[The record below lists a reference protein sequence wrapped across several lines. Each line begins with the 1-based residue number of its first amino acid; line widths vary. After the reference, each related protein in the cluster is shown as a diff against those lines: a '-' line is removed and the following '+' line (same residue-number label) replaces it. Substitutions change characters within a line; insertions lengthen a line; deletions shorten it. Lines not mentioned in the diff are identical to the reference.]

1 MKDLTWLARNV
12 PVDVSYGLVERDEI
26 GFTDCSYTG
35 YSSNTY
41 TKAEVDAERERLVNR
56 PKFEDHHHR
65 AKCFVQSPDG
75 IWSANNSMKDLEW
88 LARNVTC
95 WLDDEIRWPYISKH
109 CNCAVYSEFYLPNN
123 YTKAEVDAERS
134 RLINR
139 PSFDDQQRNSKNDNR
154 SRL

>member
-1 MKDLTWLARNV
+1 MKDLEWLARNV

-41 TKAEVDAERERLVNR
+41 TKAEVDAERELLVNR
-56 PKFEDHHHR
+56 PKFEDHHR

-123 YTKAEVDAERS
+123 YTKAEVDAERT